1 MGYGLSAVIGTCIAS
16 GRTIIFE
23 GDRSLQHNLQELQL
37 LKIYKLPIKL
47 FIYNNEGYFSIY
59 GMQNNHFNGRLAGCM
74 KDSGLVLPK
83 LKNIAYLYG
92 VSYIKISGAD
102 VMKEEIHQ
110 ALSDNS
116 PMICETIGDIRYEE
130 ILRIQT
136 KVNPDGTLTLDALQD
151 LY

>member
-130 ILRIQT
+130 IL
-136 KVNPDGTLTLDALQD
+136 
-151 LY
+151 

>member
-1 MGYGLSAVIGTCIAS
+1 
-16 GRTIIFE
+16 
-23 GDRSLQHNLQELQL
+23 
-37 LKIYKLPIKL
+37 
-47 FIYNNEGYFSIY
+47 
-59 GMQNNHFNGRLAGCM
+59 
-74 KDSGLVLPK
+74 
-83 LKNIAYLYG
+83 
-92 VSYIKISGAD
+92 
-102 VMKEEIHQ
+102 MKEEIHQ